1 MINNGRGAVLPHI
14 SLAMVLALGG
24 AVGCNQAPAGSQ
36 ASGSAPGSAPPAPA
50 GPLLAGPEFQGIVE
64 FEEVQLAFEFPGR
77 LRNLWVRRGDRVQAG
92 DRVAAIDDS
101 LEQAATRAR
110 RSESEAASARAAVTQ
125 AGSRPEELRG
135 LEARVRAADASVRQ
149 LSDNLRRQTQLL
161 EQGAAPPALVDEL
174 RAQLD
179 RATAE
184 RDALAQSLALS
195 SKGPR
200 REEIAAQRSQ
210 AAASAALLDAQQ
222 RREQGFEISAP
233 IAGEVL
239 DHHHEPGEVVG
250 AGTPIV
256 TLADTARP
264 FAEVFVPQADLA
276 RVARGAP
283 ARVRVDA
290 RAEALPGHVESIA
303 RRVEFTPRYLFSER
317 ERPNLVVRVRVR
329 IDDPAHLLQAG
340 VPARVQ
346 FEPLPAAGAAH
357 GS

>member
-1 MINNGRGAVLPHI
+1 LPC
-14 SLAMVLALGG
+14 LLLGLGLALG
-24 AVGCNQAPAGSQ
+24 CSRAPTGSL
-36 ASGSAPGSAPPAPA
+36 APGSAPEPASS
-50 GPLLAGPEFQGIVE
+50 GPKSNGLESSDPKSRGSQGEPEVQGIEFQGIVE

-77 LRNLWVRRGDRVQAG
+77 LRELWVRRGDRVQAG
-92 DRVAAIDDS
+92 DRIAAIDDS

-110 RSESEAASARAAVTQ
+110 RSETAAARSRAAVTQ
-125 AGSRPEELRG
+125 AGSRPEELRA
-135 LEARVRAADASVRQ
+135 LQARIRAADADIRQ
-149 LSDNLRRQTQLL
+149 LSDNLKRQALLL
-161 EQGAAPPALVDEL
+161 EQGATPPATVDDL

-179 RATAE
+179 RSTAE

-200 REEIAAQRSQ
+200 REEIAVQLSQ
-210 AAASAALLDAQQ
+210 AEASAALLDAQE
-222 RREQGFEISAP
+222 RREQGFEIEAP
-233 IAGEVL
+233 ISGEVL

-256 TLADTARP
+256 TLADTSRP

-290 RAEALPGHVESIA
+290 RREALPAHVESIA

-317 ERPNLVVRVRVR
+317 ERPNLVLRVRVR
-329 IDDPAHLLQAG
+329 IEDPGHLLQAG

-346 FEPLPAAGAAH
+346 FEPLPGAH